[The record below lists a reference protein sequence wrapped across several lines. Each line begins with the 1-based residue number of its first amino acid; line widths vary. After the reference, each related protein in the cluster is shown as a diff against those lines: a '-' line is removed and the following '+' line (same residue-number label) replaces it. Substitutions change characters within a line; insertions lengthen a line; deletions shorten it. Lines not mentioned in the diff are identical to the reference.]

1 MLRLRNR
8 RRMDML
14 LQDASPNA
22 AKPVMRQ
29 QRVGVAI
36 LVKILTSALVARFG
50 SDAGLPFHG
59 AVLRQRRILDIGFPR
74 FKFKLTDAIGD
85 RQYHGKRLDDF
96 KCYRLLVLNGCS
108 VLCFEVG
115 EASKDPEYCVTTV
128 TQSLRSLE
136 SWS

>member
-1 MLRLRNR
+1 MLRLRNC
-8 RRMDML
+8 RRMDTL
-14 LQDASPNA
+14 LQGASPNA
-22 AKPVMRQ
+22 AKPVLRQ

-36 LVKILTSALVARFG
+36 LLTSSLVARFG
-50 SDAGLPFHG
+50 SNAALPLHG

-96 KCYRLLVLNGCS
+96 KCYRLLVLNGWS
-108 VLCFEVG
+108 VLRFEVG